1 MADLDPLKLPFRAY
15 LRRRSKRHVP
25 VSLFLTTLVHDDNFA
40 ALHSREEV
48 DAYLALHKVGPNGR
62 LLAHTVWNS
71 YLIAKHVRAARLTAA
86 SMRAASNSQT

>member
-1 MADLDPLKLPFRAY
+1 MADFNPPKLPFRAY
-15 LRRRSKRHVP
+15 LRRRSKRYAP
-25 VSLFLTTLVHDDNFA
+25 VSIFLTALVHDDNFA

-71 YLIAKHVRAARLTAA
+71 YLIAKNLRIARLTAA
-86 SMRAASNSQT
+86 STLAASNSQT